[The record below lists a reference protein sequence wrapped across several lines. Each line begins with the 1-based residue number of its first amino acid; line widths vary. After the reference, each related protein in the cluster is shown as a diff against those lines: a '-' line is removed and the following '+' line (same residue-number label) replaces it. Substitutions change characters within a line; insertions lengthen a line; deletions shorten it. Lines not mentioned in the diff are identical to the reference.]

1 MAQGAQDVQA
11 ELQEYLNKKGINTL
25 FIKIVE
31 QLLLDK
37 PDNPVKHVVEYL
49 LKEFPEETGGIS
61 TGGQFS
67 MEPTKADLEF
77 EDDLDSDEEDDDFGE
92 LVELPPKAMP
102 VARSR
107 RVSVSAASG
116 GINKLQAL
124 FEARKSTGT
133 KKTDE
138 EEKRIMS
145 ILDRNVLFLHLDSN
159 QIEKLLFEIFPVL
172 ASAGEVLIKQGDSGD
187 NFYMIEE
194 GTCDVYITKD
204 GEENLVASCTPEE
217 HNAFGELALMYNAPR
232 NATVKAR
239 DNCKLWALDR
249 VAFKYIMM
257 QSFEEKRGRYA
268 EFLKNV
274 PILASL
280 ADAERL
286 GVADAL
292 EQQQYKDGDI
302 IIKEGDAGNTF
313 YIIEKG
319 SVKCIQQ
326 PSTGSE
332 PVELCVLK
340 VGDYFGEIAL
350 MTNRPRAA
358 SVVAI
363 GKVNVLCIR
372 RKTFMRVLGPIT
384 EILKRNM
391 DLYTKYTAQNI

>member
-1 MAQGAQDVQA
+1 
-11 ELQEYLNKKGINTL
+11 
-25 FIKIVE
+25 
-31 QLLLDK
+31 
-37 PDNPVKHVVEYL
+37 
-49 LKEFPEETGGIS
+49 
-61 TGGQFS
+61 
-67 MEPTKADLEF
+67 
-77 EDDLDSDEEDDDFGE
+77 
-92 LVELPPKAMP
+92 
-102 VARSR
+102 
-107 RVSVSAASG
+107 
-116 GINKLQAL
+116 
-124 FEARKSTGT
+124 
-133 KKTDE
+133 
-138 EEKRIMS
+138 
-145 ILDRNVLFLHLDSN
+145 
-159 QIEKLLFEIFPVL
+159 
-172 ASAGEVLIKQGDSGD
+172 
-187 NFYMIEE
+187 MIEE

-332 PVELCVLK
+332 PIELCVLK

-358 SVVAI
+358 SVVAL

>member
-1 MAQGAQDVQA
+1 
-11 ELQEYLNKKGINTL
+11 
-25 FIKIVE
+25 
-31 QLLLDK
+31 
-37 PDNPVKHVVEYL
+37 
-49 LKEFPEETGGIS
+49 
-61 TGGQFS
+61 
-67 MEPTKADLEF
+67 
-77 EDDLDSDEEDDDFGE
+77 
-92 LVELPPKAMP
+92 
-102 VARSR
+102 
-107 RVSVSAASG
+107 
-116 GINKLQAL
+116 
-124 FEARKSTGT
+124 
-133 KKTDE
+133 
-138 EEKRIMS
+138 MS

-332 PVELCVLK
+332 PIELCVLK